1 MSLSADILRLVFGMI
16 VGMVLPRL
24 PLLFFTRFLNMEREL
39 PPHPDPVPISVPLVQ
54 RLLLMRRV
62 HLMCWVTAL
71 FPIALGLWILQN
83 SPEPFALGMVA
94 GVSWFAITRV
104 VPEDIEQGLGILPL
118 SMIKSVNNLREP
130 ETDCCD
136 KPELYWEVRAIRCK
150 HCRYVAMDLPRPDLG
165 RMRSDGRLKGSL
177 RILLTDGRSVFPT
190 ADTSIISKGTEL
202 FSQVAEEE

>member
-24 PLLFFTRFLNMEREL
+24 PLLFFTRFLNMERDL

-130 ETDCCD
+130 ETDCCE

-150 HCRYVAMDLPRPDLG
+150 NCRHVAMDLPRPDLG

>member
-24 PLLFFTRFLNMEREL
+24 PLLFFTRFLNMERDL

>member
-83 SPEPFALGMVA
+83 APEPFALGMVA

-130 ETDCCD
+130 ETDCCE
-136 KPELYWEVRAIRCK
+136 KSELYWEVRAIRCK
-150 HCRYVAMDLPRPDLG
+150 NCRHVAMDLPRPDLG

>member
-1 MSLSADILRLVFGMI
+1 MSLTADVIRLVVGML

-24 PLLFFTRFLNMEREL
+24 PLLFFTRFLSMEREL

-62 HLMCWVTAL
+62 HLMCWITAL
-71 FPIALGLWILQN
+71 LPLGLGLWILQN

-130 ETDCCD
+130 EADCCG
-136 KPELYWEVRAIRCK
+136 KPELYWEVRAVRCK
-150 HCRYVAMDLPRPDLG
+150 QCRHVAMDLPRPDLG

-177 RILLTDGRSVFPT
+177 RVLLTDGRSVFPT
-190 ADTSIISKGTEL
+190 GGTSVLSDSAEL
-202 FSQVAEEE
+202 LSQVAEEE